1 MLDTGSAKPLSAA
14 SIPCR
19 GFSVAI
25 TLLLACALFPAE
37 ALSLSPE
44 TEQNILLLAQ
54 NKSPDGC
61 VVVSKYCSTA
71 SLIYAMKHFEYRH
84 QRRLAA
90 QLLGE
95 REATEA
101 LPDLLDALKDPED
114 VVQCGAAEA
123 LANIGD
129 ETIFEQLI
137 ENLKDPRPG
146 VRKYSAYVLGQ
157 AAKRLGTTGGYDVI
171 EALETASND
180 ENNLVRVEA
189 VYALYELGRSSSR
202 EIFIKGLKDE
212 EPGVR
217 RHSANALEKIGGR
230 DAERALAAALQ
241 EETDQ
246 DVRQNIT
253 TALSGL
259 GSNYAMDAL
268 VASLPF
274 ESEPVRVSIAAKL
287 AETRTPRAIRVL
299 TDLLASDRSPR
310 VRTNAAVGLLKAKDP
325 STVPALADALKDR
338 IATVRV
344 PASEALI
351 ELADDSIMDSLL
363 DAMDDTNSTVADNAA
378 TAIVRINNLD
388 AVPDLIQMLD
398 SPSKVVVERTVA
410 VLEELTYRP
419 YGSNIQKWNTW
430 YEENFKTSD

>member
-95 REATEA
+95 REATEALPA

-299 TDLLASDRSPR
+299 TDLLASDRSPECA
-310 VRTNAAVGLLKAKDP
+310 RTRP
-325 STVPALADALKDR
+325 SAC
-338 IATVRV
+338 
-344 PASEALI
+344 S
-351 ELADDSIMDSLL
+351 
-363 DAMDDTNSTVADNAA
+363 
-378 TAIVRINNLD
+378 
-388 AVPDLIQMLD
+388 
-398 SPSKVVVERTVA
+398 
-410 VLEELTYRP
+410 RP
-419 YGSNIQKWNTW
+419 
-430 YEENFKTSD
+430 KTPPPFRRS

>member
-1 MLDTGSAKPLSAA
+1 MLDTGSTKPLSAA

-19 GFSVAI
+19 GFSATI
-25 TLLLACALFPAE
+25 ILLLACALFPAE

-44 TEQNILLLAQ
+44 TDQSVLLLAQ
-54 NKSPDGC
+54 NKSPDSC

-189 VYALYELGRSSSR
+189 VYALYELGRS
-202 EIFIKGLKDE
+202 GLKDE

-230 DAERALAAALQ
+230 DAERALTAALQ

-259 GSNYAMDAL
+259 GSSYAMDAL

-325 STVPALADALKDR
+325 STVPALVNALKDR